1 MPGLLEFSCM
11 AETIVALASGVGRAG
26 IAVIRLSG
34 PSVRFGLETIAGDV
48 PQPRRAALRRLKDP
62 KSGEVLDEAL
72 VLFFPGPASFTGEDV
87 AELQVHG
94 GRAIISG
101 VIAALAALPGFRLAE
116 RGEFTRRAVA
126 NGRMDLTSAEGIASL
141 VEAETSS
148 QRRQALRQAGGALE
162 RVAMTWR
169 QRLAAL
175 LALME
180 AEIDFPDEE
189 DVPALFASV
198 RAGAGTLLAEIRA
211 ALAGARNG
219 ERLREGAVMVI
230 AGPPNAGKSTLLNA
244 LAQRDVAIVSPIAG
258 TTRDTLEVHL
268 DLGGYPV
275 TLIDT
280 AGLRETADMVE
291 AIGVERAKASLDRA
305 DLVIWLEAEDA
316 RAAPPVVPAP
326 LMRVLTKQDDSQ
338 YPLPQGL
345 LPGGFELGL
354 SARSGAGMP
363 TLLERLEQAAR
374 AALES
379 GETALVTRERHRRE
393 LETVTAHLATVQAA
407 DEATPVEFVAEDLR
421 LAVRAIGRLT
431 GRVDID
437 EIYDVIFREFCIG
450 K

>member
-1 MPGLLEFSCM
+1 M

-26 IAVIRLSG
+26 VAVIRLSG
-34 PSVRFGLETIAGDV
+34 PSVRFGLETIAGSV
-48 PQPRRAALRRLKDP
+48 PPPRRAALRRLKDP
-62 KSGEVLDEAL
+62 EGGEVLDEAL

-101 VIAALAALPGFRLAE
+101 VIAAIAGLPGFRLAE

-141 VEAETSS
+141 VEAETGS

-162 RVAMTWR
+162 RAATAWR
-169 QRLAAL
+169 QRLAGL

-180 AEIDFPDEE
+180 AEIDFPDED
-189 DVPALFASV
+189 DVPALFQSV
-198 RAGAGTLLAEIRA
+198 RSGAEVLLAEIEA
-211 ALAGARNG
+211 ALRGARSG

-244 LAQRDVAIVSPIAG
+244 LARRDVAIVSPVAG

-280 AGLRETADMVE
+280 AGLRDTVDVVE
-291 AIGVERAKASLDRA
+291 AIGVERARASLDRA
-305 DLVIWLEAEDA
+305 DLVIWLEAGDA
-316 RAAPPVVPAP
+316 RADPPDLPVP
-326 LMRVLTKQDDSQ
+326 LLRVFTKQDDGQ
-338 YPLPQGL
+338 AALPQT
-345 LPGGFELGL
+345 LPVGFELGL

-363 TLLERLEQAAR
+363 ALLERLEQAAR
-374 AALES
+374 TALES

-393 LETVTAHLATVQAA
+393 LEIVKAHLATVQAA
-407 DEATPVEFVAEDLR
+407 DETTLVEFVAEDLR

>member
-1 MPGLLEFSCM
+1 MGPLVM
-11 AETIVALASGVGRAG
+11 ADTIVALASGVGRAG

-34 PSVRFGLETIAGDV
+34 PSVRFGLETIAGAV
-48 PQPRRAALRRLKDP
+48 PRPRQAALRRLRDP
-62 KSGEVLDEAL
+62 ASGELLDEAI

-94 GRAIISG
+94 GRAIIAG
-101 VIAALAALPGFRLAE
+101 VIAALTGLPDFRLAE

-126 NGRMDLTSAEGIASL
+126 NGRMDLTSAEGVADL
-141 VEAETSS
+141 VEAETGS

-162 RVAMTWR
+162 RAAAGWR
-169 QRLAAL
+169 RQLAAL

-198 RAGAGTLLAEIRA
+198 RAGASALLAEIRS
-211 ALAGARNG
+211 ALAGARSG

-280 AGLRETADMVE
+280 AGLRETEDVVE
-291 AIGVERAKASLDRA
+291 AIGVERARASLERA

-316 RAAPPVVPAP
+316 RAPPPPIAPR
-326 LMRVLTKQDDSQ
+326 LLSVLAKQDQQDAS
-338 YPLPQGL
+338 LPN
-345 LPGGFELGL
+345 GFELGL

-363 TLLERLEQAAR
+363 ALLARLEQAAR
-374 AALES
+374 AALEG

-393 LETVTAHLATVQAA
+393 LEGIAAHLAAVEAA
-407 DEATPVEFVAEDLR
+407 PDEAPVEFVAEDLR
-421 LAVRAIGRLT
+421 LAVRGIGRLT

>member
-1 MPGLLEFSCM
+1 M

-26 IAVIRLSG
+26 VAVIRLSG
-34 PSVRFGLETIAGDV
+34 PSVRFGLETIAGSV

-62 KSGEVLDEAL
+62 GNGEVLDEAL

-94 GRAIISG
+94 GRAIIAG
-101 VIAALAALPGFRLAE
+101 VIAALTALPGFRLAE

-162 RVAMTWR
+162 RAAMAWR
-169 QRLAAL
+169 QRLAGL

-189 DVPALFASV
+189 DVPALFHSV
-198 RAGAGTLLAEIRA
+198 RSGAEALLAEIEM
-211 ALAGARNG
+211 ALRGARSG
-219 ERLREGAVMVI
+219 ERLREGAAMVI

-244 LAQRDVAIVSPIAG
+244 LARRDVAIVSPIAG

-280 AGLRETADMVE
+280 AGLRETNDVVE
-291 AIGVERAKASLDRA
+291 AIGVERARASLDRA
-305 DLVIWLEAEDA
+305 DLVIWLEAGDA
-316 RAAPPVVPAP
+316 RADPPELPAP
-326 LMRVLTKQDDSQ
+326 LLRVLTKQDDSQ
-338 YPLPQGL
+338 DPPPHTLPA
-345 LPGGFELGL
+345 GFELGL

-363 TLLERLEQAAR
+363 ALLERLEQAAR
-374 AALES
+374 KALES

-393 LETVTAHLATVQAA
+393 LETVTAHLATVRAA
-407 DEATPVEFVAEDLR
+407 DEATPVEFIAEDLR

>member
-1 MPGLLEFSCM
+1 M
-11 AETIVALASGVGRAG
+11 AETIVALASGVGSAG

-34 PSVRFGLETIAGDV
+34 SSVRFGLETIAGDV
-48 PQPRRAALRRLKDP
+48 PQPRRAVLRRLRDP
-62 KSGEVLDEAL
+62 ESREVLDDAL

-94 GRAIISG
+94 GRAIVSG
-101 VIAALAALPGFRLAE
+101 VIAALTALPGFRLAE

-162 RVAMTWR
+162 REAARWR

-189 DVPALFASV
+189 DVPALFQSV
-198 RAGAGTLLAEIRA
+198 RSGAEALRTEIEA
-211 ALAGARNG
+211 ALRGARSG

-230 AGPPNAGKSTLLNA
+230 AGPPNAGKSTLLNT
-244 LAQRDVAIVSPIAG
+244 LARRDVAIVSPIAG

-280 AGLRETADMVE
+280 AGLRETVDVIE
-291 AIGVERAKASLDRA
+291 SIGVERARASLERA
-305 DLVIWLEAEDA
+305 DLVIWLEADDA
-316 RAAPPVVPAP
+316 RADPPALSAP
-326 LMRVLTKQDDSQ
+326 LLRVLTKQDDSQ
-338 YPLPQGL
+338 SPSLQG
-345 LPGGFELGL
+345 PFPTGFELGL

-363 TLLERLEQAAR
+363 VLLERLEQAAR
-374 AALES
+374 EALEG

-393 LETVTAHLATVQAA
+393 LETVVVHLATVQAA

>member
-1 MPGLLEFSCM
+1 M

-34 PSVRFGLETIAGDV
+34 PSVRFGLETIVGDV

-62 KSGEVLDEAL
+62 NSGEVIDEAL

-101 VIAALAALPGFRLAE
+101 VIAALTALPGFRLAE

-141 VEAETSS
+141 VEAETGS

-162 RVAMTWR
+162 RAAMAWR

-189 DVPALFASV
+189 DVPALFQSV
-198 RAGAGTLLAEIRA
+198 RSGAGALLAEVET
-211 ALAGARNG
+211 ALRGARSG

-244 LAQRDVAIVSPIAG
+244 LTQRDVAIVSPIPG
-258 TTRDTLEVHL
+258 TTRDALEVHL

-280 AGLRETADMVE
+280 AGLRQTADVVE
-291 AIGVERAKASLDRA
+291 AIGVERARASLDRA
-305 DLVIWLEAEDA
+305 DLVIWLEADDA
-316 RAAPPVVPAP
+316 RADPPVLPAP
-326 LMRVLTKQDDSQ
+326 LLRVFTKQDDRQ
-338 YPLPQGL
+338 YPPSQTHLPD
-345 LPGGFELGL
+345 GFELGL
-354 SARSGAGMP
+354 SARSGAGMSA
-363 TLLERLEQAAR
+363 LLERLEQAAR
-374 AALES
+374 TALES

>member
-1 MPGLLEFSCM
+1 M

-26 IAVIRLSG
+26 VAVIRLSG
-34 PSVRFGLETIAGDV
+34 PSVRFGLETIAGSV
-48 PQPRRAALRRLKDP
+48 PQPRRAALRRLKD
-62 KSGEVLDEAL
+62 SGNGEVLDEAL

-94 GRAIISG
+94 GRAIIAG
-101 VIAALAALPGFRLAE
+101 VIAALTALPGFRLAE

-162 RVAMTWR
+162 RAAMAWR
-169 QRLAAL
+169 QRLAGL

-189 DVPALFASV
+189 DVPALFHSV
-198 RAGAGTLLAEIRA
+198 RSGAEALLAEIEM
-211 ALAGARNG
+211 ALRGARSG

-244 LAQRDVAIVSPIAG
+244 LARRDVAIVSPIAG

-280 AGLRETADMVE
+280 AGLRETNDVVE
-291 AIGVERAKASLDRA
+291 AIGVERARASLDRA
-305 DLVIWLEAEDA
+305 DLVIWLEAGDA
-316 RAAPPVVPAP
+316 RADPPELPAP
-326 LMRVLTKQDDSQ
+326 LLRVLTKQDDSQ
-338 YPLPQGL
+338 DPPPHTLPA
-345 LPGGFELGL
+345 GFELGL

-363 TLLERLEQAAR
+363 ALLERLEQAAR
-374 AALES
+374 KALES

-393 LETVTAHLATVQAA
+393 LETVTAHLATVRAA

>member
-1 MPGLLEFSCM
+1 MI
-11 AETIVALASGVGRAG
+11 ETIVALASGVGRAG

-34 PSVRFGLETIAGDV
+34 PSVRFGLETIVGGV
-48 PQPRRAALRRLKDP
+48 PEPRRAVLRELRQP
-62 KSGEVLDEAL
+62 ASGELLDEGL
-72 VLFFPGPASFTGEDV
+72 VLFFPGPGSFTGEDV

-94 GRAIISG
+94 GRAIIAG
-101 VIAALAALPGFRLAE
+101 VITALTALPGFRLAE

-126 NGRMDLTSAEGIASL
+126 NGRMDLTSAEGIADL
-141 VEAETSS
+141 VEAETGS

-162 RVAMTWR
+162 RAASGWR
-169 QRLAAL
+169 ERLAGL

-189 DVPALFASV
+189 DVPVLFASI
-198 RAGAGTLLAEIRA
+198 RAGAEALLGEIEA
-211 ALAGARNG
+211 ALKGARSG

-280 AGLRETADMVE
+280 AGLRDTVDLVE
-291 AIGVERAKASLDRA
+291 AIGVERARASLERA

-316 RAAPPVVPAP
+316 RTAPPSLPAP
-326 LMRVLTKQDDSQ
+326 LLRVHAKQDRADS
-338 YPLPQGL
+338 PLPE
-345 LPGGFELGL
+345 GFDLAL
-354 SARSGAGMP
+354 SARSGVGMP
-363 TLLERLEQAAR
+363 ELLQRLEQAAR
-374 AALES
+374 QALEG

-393 LETVTAHLATVQAA
+393 LETIAAHLATVCAA
-407 DEATPVEFVAEDLR
+407 DEAAPVEFVAEDLR

-431 GRVDID
+431 GKVDID

>member
-1 MPGLLEFSCM
+1 M

-26 IAVIRLSG
+26 VAVIRLSG
-34 PSVRFGLETIAGDV
+34 PSVRFGLETIAGSV

-62 KSGEVLDEAL
+62 GNGEVLDEAL

-94 GRAIISG
+94 GRAIIAG
-101 VIAALAALPGFRLAE
+101 VIAALTALPGFRLAE

-162 RVAMTWR
+162 RAAMAWR
-169 QRLAAL
+169 QRLAGL

-189 DVPALFASV
+189 DVPALFHSV
-198 RAGAGTLLAEIRA
+198 RSGAEALLAEIEM
-211 ALAGARNG
+211 ALRGARSG

-244 LAQRDVAIVSPIAG
+244 LARRDVAIVSPIAG

-280 AGLRETADMVE
+280 AGLRETNDVVE
-291 AIGVERAKASLDRA
+291 AIGVERARASLDRA
-305 DLVIWLEAEDA
+305 DLVIWLEAGDA
-316 RAAPPVVPAP
+316 RADPPELPAP
-326 LMRVLTKQDDSQ
+326 LLRVLTKQDDSQ
-338 YPLPQGL
+338 DPPPHTLPA
-345 LPGGFELGL
+345 GFELGL

-363 TLLERLEQAAR
+363 ALLERLEQAAR
-374 AALES
+374 KALES

-393 LETVTAHLATVQAA
+393 LETVTAHLATVRAA

>member
-1 MPGLLEFSCM
+1 M

-26 IAVIRLSG
+26 VAVIRLSG
-34 PSVRFGLETIAGDV
+34 PSVRFGLETIAGSV

-62 KSGEVLDEAL
+62 GNGEVLDEAL

-94 GRAIISG
+94 GRAIIAG
-101 VIAALAALPGFRLAE
+101 VIAALTALPGFRLAE

-162 RVAMTWR
+162 RAAMAWR
-169 QRLAAL
+169 QRLAGL

-189 DVPALFASV
+189 DVPALFHSV
-198 RAGAGTLLAEIRA
+198 RSGAEALLAEIEMTLR
-211 ALAGARNG
+211 GARSG

-244 LAQRDVAIVSPIAG
+244 LARRDVAIVSPIAG

-280 AGLRETADMVE
+280 AGLRETNDVVE
-291 AIGVERAKASLDRA
+291 AIGVERARASLDRA
-305 DLVIWLEAEDA
+305 DLVIWLEAGDA
-316 RAAPPVVPAP
+316 RADPPELPAP
-326 LMRVLTKQDDSQ
+326 LLRVLTKQDDSQ
-338 YPLPQGL
+338 DPPPHTLPA
-345 LPGGFELGL
+345 GFELGL

-363 TLLERLEQAAR
+363 ALLERLEQAAR
-374 AALES
+374 KALES

-393 LETVTAHLATVQAA
+393 LETVTAHLATVRAA

>member
-1 MPGLLEFSCM
+1 M

-26 IAVIRLSG
+26 VAVIRLSG
-34 PSVRFGLETIAGDV
+34 PSVRFGLETIAGSV

-62 KSGEVLDEAL
+62 GNGEVLDEAL

-94 GRAIISG
+94 GRAIIAG
-101 VIAALAALPGFRLAE
+101 VIAALTALPGFRLAE

-126 NGRMDLTSAEGIASL
+126 NNRMDLTSAEGIASL

-162 RVAMTWR
+162 RAAMAWR
-169 QRLAAL
+169 QRLAGL

-189 DVPALFASV
+189 DVPALFHSV
-198 RAGAGTLLAEIRA
+198 RSGAEALLAEIEM
-211 ALAGARNG
+211 ALRGARSG

-244 LAQRDVAIVSPIAG
+244 LARRDVAIVSPIAG

-280 AGLRETADMVE
+280 AGLRETNDVVE
-291 AIGVERAKASLDRA
+291 VIGVERARASLDRA
-305 DLVIWLEAEDA
+305 DLVIWLEAGDA
-316 RAAPPVVPAP
+316 RADPPELPAP
-326 LMRVLTKQDDSQ
+326 LLRVLTKQDDGQ
-338 YPLPQGL
+338 DPPPHTLPV
-345 LPGGFELGL
+345 GFELGL
-354 SARSGAGMP
+354 SARNGAGMP
-363 TLLERLEQAAR
+363 ALLARLEQAAR
-374 AALES
+374 KALES

>member
-1 MPGLLEFSCM
+1 M

-26 IAVIRLSG
+26 VAVIRLSG
-34 PSVRFGLETIAGDV
+34 PSVRFGLETIAGSV

-62 KSGEVLDEAL
+62 GNGEVLDEAL

-94 GRAIISG
+94 GRAIIAG
-101 VIAALAALPGFRLAE
+101 VIAALTALPGFRLAE

-162 RVAMTWR
+162 RAAMAWR
-169 QRLAAL
+169 QRLAGL

-189 DVPALFASV
+189 DVPALFHSV
-198 RAGAGTLLAEIRA
+198 RSGAEALLAEIEM
-211 ALAGARNG
+211 ALRGARSG

-244 LAQRDVAIVSPIAG
+244 LARRDVAIVSPIAG
-258 TTRDTLEVHL
+258 TTRDTLEVNL

-280 AGLRETADMVE
+280 AGLRETNDVVE
-291 AIGVERAKASLDRA
+291 AIGVERARASLDRA
-305 DLVIWLEAEDA
+305 DLVIWLEAGDA
-316 RAAPPVVPAP
+316 RADPPEPPAP
-326 LMRVLTKQDDSQ
+326 LLRVLTKQDDSQ
-338 YPLPQGL
+338 DPPPHTLPA
-345 LPGGFELGL
+345 GFELGL

-363 TLLERLEQAAR
+363 ALLERLEQAAR
-374 AALES
+374 KALES

-393 LETVTAHLATVQAA
+393 LETVTAHLATVRAA